1 MVDKQNSETST
12 LNIAPEAVADNFTEI
27 KVRQVK
33 IKTPKKEQ
41 EISAETEKQNPFPK
55 EETPFS
61 RPLDMNLP
69 ETKNNQ
75 GWYKNKFK
83 LAAAVM
89 TAVWTLIAAEYLVDT
104 GWWANRFEMSP
115 PEFVGFVSGMFL
127 PIVMIWLLV
136 AYFER
141 GARFERES
149 QMLRAYMNQL
159 VYPTDDGAVYTKALT
174 DALRT
179 NVQELRQVFGA
190 VSSNTELINGEL
202 KKRIE
207 EMNKVAARVDG
218 ETLFAVRELAANVEN
233 VLKTA
238 DNSAVRAKEASDVLS
253 SQVLALNDASTS
265 ASEKVAGFEAEI
277 EERLANIEE
286 VSNRIHEQGGE
297 VAVLFKE
304 SSSYLTRAGETAR
317 NQVEYTVEFI
327 RNKIA
332 EVNASSDSVMQN
344 AQDMASK
351 ITLTVK
357 ELQDLFAGHEQELVS
372 RTAHLEER
380 AIDISNAFRE
390 QSSLLDKESEKVS
403 TRIKIIEEDIA
414 LHTQDITASATD
426 SIAQLNEVSA
436 IMLNNTELLSGAAEK
451 ASSRVDEA
459 AQVFAKAIDHVSSSA
474 EIVNGKTGIF
484 VEAMERTCKE
494 MYQMAEALC
503 EKIVEVGDSAASNMV
518 GLKSSFENVVE
529 KSGELI
535 SSVQEESEK
544 LEDLSSVVVSQTR
557 IAEASL
563 AQQQRHI
570 SSSAARIEE
579 VKGELRKEVEDLTNA
594 AAVID
599 ESAAKSVMKL
609 RANMEDLLELS
620 ESVINRTTAVSD
632 AITEGTTTL
641 DESSSKALAVVNQ
654 VAEILQAQGGNM
666 GELGVKLQERV
677 KLIVETLNKQTQIT
691 SRSADELVACVE
703 KTAKE
708 LELQASL
715 VDSMVDNATG
725 KVKETSQ
732 SLEDRIKLFD
742 DIYRRQE
749 NFIEES
755 SGKILEQVNHVG
767 GVIKNHATALEQDV
781 EKIVSRV
788 NVIEKSLE
796 MQTGEL
802 SKVYDDS
809 VNKIDH
815 ASQIIEEH
823 SAALSRSADNVTI
836 KVVQASEAMN
846 KVSED
851 LVSVIKITGMEAK
864 QTKDMIEDSLATINN
879 AGEVLIDQSRQVGE
893 ILNNHVGIMQGGI
906 DRTAQQVDVIR
917 ESLAHQVEELA
928 DVVNMISTQSRL
940 GEASLGQQT
949 RILSETSEDI
959 MNRIHSINE
968 AIRKNS
974 GELLTTTAR
983 VVSEF
988 EIVSEKIDENRE
1000 KTSEL
1005 ATQSLESST
1014 TAVKIIEEKSVLV
1027 TKMVDAMVN
1036 KITEIGDVVLKQ
1048 YEQITSSSDT
1058 TNDQLRDNASFV
1070 AAQAHQLERI
1080 SDEAQRAV
1088 KAFGNALRDRS
1099 VDFTK
1104 VAEESMNKVQVVS
1117 ESLTGVGHEL
1127 EQLSNKS
1134 VAQVEVAGERVRST
1148 MGEVAANSERMA
1160 GEVRQAGDAF
1170 LKQTGNLSE
1179 AAAEAMGKLSA
1190 LLELMKRNSEELH
1203 GTSDKI
1209 ASDSLKLGG
1218 AIKQQ
1223 IQALSQASKSAEEQ
1237 IVVLDKKQAD
1247 ASTDRFIKDT
1257 GFIIERLQSFA
1268 VDITRIFQPA
1278 VEEELWKKYY
1288 EGDKSAF
1295 SRHLAR
1301 VLDKQ
1306 KVAAIRSK
1314 FEKDS
1319 EFRGYVT
1326 RYLAEFD
1333 TILGRAKANERSG
1346 IMTAILIGS
1355 DIGRVYMVLSRTL
1368 NSD

>member
-1 MVDKQNSETST
+1 MADKKNLESST
-12 LNIAPEAVADNFTEI
+12 LNIAPEAAGDGFTEI
-27 KVRQVK
+27 KLRQDKVK
-33 IKTPKKEQ
+33 ASKKELKVL
-41 EISAETEKQNPFPK
+41 AEPEKQKPADK
-55 EETPFS
+55 LSEPFS

-69 ETKNNQ
+69 NTQEAPI
-75 GWYKNKFK
+75 WYKDKFK
-83 LAAAVM
+83 VAAGVL
-89 TAVWTLIAAEYLVDT
+89 TLLWTLVALQYLVDT
-104 GWWANRFEMSP
+104 GWWENRFEMSP

-190 VSSNTELINGEL
+190 VTSNTELINGEL
-202 KKRIE
+202 KKRIAE
-207 EMNKVAARVDG
+207 LSTVAHKVDG
-218 ETLFAVRELAANVEN
+218 ETLFSVRELTSNVEN
-233 VLKTA
+233 VLKLA
-238 DNSAVRAKEASDVLS
+238 DNSSVRAKEASDMLATQVQALAGVSDDAIKKVSDFTS
-253 SQVLALNDASTS
+253 SVTEKLADVEAIS
-265 ASEKVAGFEAEI
+265 AQI
-277 EERLANIEE
+277 Q
-286 VSNRIHEQGGE
+286 EQGTE

-304 SSSYLTRAGETAR
+304 SSASLTRAGETAR

-332 EVNASSDSVMQN
+332 EMTGASDSVIQN
-344 AQDMASK
+344 ADDMADKVAAK
-351 ITLTVK
+351 IK
-357 ELQDLFAGHEQELVS
+357 ELQDIFSGHEQELIV
-372 RTAHLEER
+372 RTSKLEEQ
-380 AIDISNAFRE
+380 AMDINNAFKE
-390 QSSLLDKESEKVS
+390 QSAILDKESEKVAA
-403 TRIKIIEEDIA
+403 RIKIIEDDIV
-414 LHTQDITASATD
+414 LHTQDITASAES
-426 SIAQLNEVSA
+426 SIAKLNEVSSV
-436 IMLNNTELLSGAAEK
+436 MLDKSDLLTVATDKAVLELEEK
-451 ASSRVDEA
+451 T
-459 AQVFAKAIDHVSSSA
+459 QGLTKAIEHASSSA
-474 EIVNGKTGIF
+474 EIINGKTGIF

-494 MYQMAEALC
+494 MFQIAEVLC
-503 EKIVEVGDSAASNMV
+503 EKIVEVGDVAASNMV
-518 GLKSSFENVVE
+518 GLKTSFEEVVI

-535 SSVQEESEK
+535 GSVQEESVK

-557 IAEASL
+557 IAESAL

-579 VKGELRKEVEDLTNA
+579 IKGELRKEVEDLTSA

-620 ESVINRTTAVSD
+620 ESVITRTNSVSE
-632 AITEGTTTL
+632 AISGGTSNL

-654 VAEILQAQGGNM
+654 VAEVLQAQGGEM
-666 GELGVKLQERV
+666 ADLAASLQEKT
-677 KLIVETLNKQTQIT
+677 KLIVETLQKQTDVT
-691 SRSADELVACVE
+691 SRSSSELLGSVE

-708 LELQASL
+708 LELQATL
-715 VDSMVDNATG
+715 VDGMVNSATG
-725 KVKETSQ
+725 KIRETSQ
-732 SLEDRIKLFD
+732 VLEDRIKLFD

-749 NFIEES
+749 GFIEDS
-755 SGKILEQVNHVG
+755 SGKILEQLNHIS
-767 GVIKNHATALEQDV
+767 GVIKNHATSLEQDV

-788 NVIEKSLE
+788 DVVEKSLE
-796 MQTGEL
+796 VQASEF
-802 SKVYDDS
+802 SKIYDDS
-809 VNKIDH
+809 VNKIDQ
-815 ASQIIEEH
+815 ASQIMEEH
-823 SAALSRSADNVTI
+823 SAALSRSADNITK

-846 KVSED
+846 KVAED
-851 LVSVIKITGMEAK
+851 MNGVVKITGMEAK
-864 QTKDMIEDSLATINN
+864 QTKDMIVDSLATINN

-893 ILNNHVGIMQGGI
+893 ILNNHVGIMQSGI

-917 ESLAHQVEELA
+917 ESLAHQVKDLT
-928 DVVNMISTQSRL
+928 DVVSMVVTQSRL

-959 MNRIHSINE
+959 MNRIHSISE

-974 GELLTTTAR
+974 GELLTTTSR

-988 EIVSEKIDENRE
+988 EIVSEKIAENRE
-1000 KTSEL
+1000 KTTEL
-1005 ATQSLESST
+1005 AAQSVESST
-1014 TAVKIIEEKSVLV
+1014 TAVKIIEEKSIVI
-1027 TKMVDAMVN
+1027 TRMVDAMVA

-1048 YEQITSSSDT
+1048 YEQITSASDT

-1099 VDFTK
+1099 VDFSK
-1104 VAEESMNKVQVVS
+1104 VAEDSMDRVKTVS
-1117 ESLTGVGHEL
+1117 EALGGIGHEL
-1127 EQLSNKS
+1127 EQLANKS
-1134 VAQVEVAGERVRST
+1134 LAQVEVAGERVRST

-1160 GEVRQAGDAF
+1160 GEVRQAGDSF
-1170 LKQTGNLSE
+1170 LKQTGNLSD
-1179 AAAEAMGKLSA
+1179 AAAETMGKLSA

-1223 IQALSQASKSAEEQ
+1223 IHALNAASKSAEEQ
-1237 IVVLDKKQAD
+1237 IVVLDKKQSD

-1295 SRHLAR
+1295 SRYLAR
-1301 VLDKQ
+1301 TLDKQ
-1306 KVAAIRSK
+1306 KVASIRAK
-1314 FEKDS
+1314 FEKDA

-1355 DIGRVYMVLSRTL
+1355 DIGRVYMILSRTL
-1368 NSD
+1368 NAN